1 MRQRLPLLLVGA
13 FGAIMLLQYFVP
25 HAAGRAV
32 YSRVLEWMQVIFAAG
47 LILGGASY
55 ALSHLRTIAARRKD
69 WFYSL
74 FALGALVLMLGAGF
88 IGGIDRG
95 SLFMWLFDNIQAPLQ
110 QTVFSLLAFFVA
122 SAAFRGFRMR
132 NAEAGLLLTVALLV
146 MLGRIPV
153 GEMLT
158 PALPATADWLVS
170 VPAVAAK
177 RGILIGVGLG
187 SIAVA
192 LRVMLGIERAWLG
205 GSR

>member
-1 MRQRLPLLLVGA
+1 MRQRLPLLLVGT
-13 FGAIMLLQYFVP
+13 FGAIMLIQYFIP

-32 YSRVLEWMQVIFAAG
+32 YGRVLEWMQVIFAAG
-47 LILGGASY
+47 LVLGGASY
-55 ALSHLRTIAARRKD
+55 ALSHLKKVTARRKD
-69 WFYSL
+69 WVYSL
-74 FALGALVLMLGAGF
+74 FALGALLLMLGAGF
-88 IGGIDRG
+88 TGGIERG
-95 SLFMWLFDNIQAPLQ
+95 SLFMWLFDNLQAPLQ

-158 PALPATADWLVS
+158 TTLPATADWLVT

-205 GSR
+205 GHR

>member
-1 MRQRLPLLLVGA
+1 MRQKLPLLLVGT
-13 FGAIMLLQYFVP
+13 FGAIMLIQYFIP

-55 ALSHLRTIAARRKD
+55 AWTHLRTITDRRKD

-74 FALGALVLMLGAGF
+74 FALGALILMLGAGF

-95 SLFMWLFDNIQAPLQ
+95 SLFMWLFNNVQAPLQ

-132 NAEAGLLLTVALLV
+132 NAEAGLLLSVALVV

-158 PALPATADWLVS
+158 PAIPATADWLVS